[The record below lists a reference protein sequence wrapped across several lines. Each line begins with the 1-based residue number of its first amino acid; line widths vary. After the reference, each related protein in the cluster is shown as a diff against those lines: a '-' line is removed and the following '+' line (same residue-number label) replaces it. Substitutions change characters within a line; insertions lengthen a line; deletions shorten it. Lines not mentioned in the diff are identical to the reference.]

1 MDFSPRTQ
9 RLIAEIKA
17 VQLKADCSATQ
28 LAADV
33 RQILLAATVDIEQRW
48 QFLTP
53 EDQVDALTDL
63 ITLTLVYN
71 RAFGDEVSPTEV
83 LTQAVGKTLSEQSS
97 PVDQATLAT
106 GLQADDVAT
115 AVDVY
120 ARVVDYARSPEHGVE
135 MIDAIETLLTLIRD
149 YADTAAISD
158 VAAKAPEKVFDDLGG
173 RYVEV
178 GYFADDYWQAEG
190 PSPYDVFAYAADYML
205 TDTAAL
211 TDLLASAMSYA
222 RAYADSTLLADATSL
237 EPQLTRT
244 ESLVTADDATKS
256 LALAYEESLSATDVA
271 ALDFVTQ
278 IQELVSAAED
288 FARTVDFVRA
298 TAEAA
303 TATDAFAKT
312 FATAFSDVGGLYA
325 VLGYFADDYVVAPT
339 GPTVYDTFSYTLA

>member
-1 MDFSPRTQ
+1 MDSSSRIQ
-9 RLIAEIKA
+9 RLIAQIEA

-28 LAADV
+28 LAAEV

-71 RAFGDEVSPTEV
+71 RAFGDEVAPTEV

-115 AVDVY
+115 AVDDY

-158 VAAKAPEKVFDDLGG
+158 VAAKAPEKVFADLGG
-173 RYVEV
+173 LYVEA
-178 GYFADDYWQAEG
+178 GYFADDYWQAAG
-190 PSPYDVFAYAADYML
+190 ATPYDVFAYAADYGL

-211 TDLLASAMSYA
+211 TDLLAIVTSYA

-298 TAEAA
+298 TAEVA
-303 TATDAFAKT
+303 TATDVSAKT
-312 FATAFSDVGGLYA
+312 FTTAFSDIGGMYA
-325 VLGYFADDYVVAPT
+325 NLGYFADDYVAVGT
-339 GPTVYDTFSYTLA
+339 GPAVYDTFSYTLA

>member
-1 MDFSPRTQ
+1 MDSSSRIQ
-9 RLIAEIKA
+9 RLIAQIEA
-17 VQLKADCSATQ
+17 VQLKADCSAAQ
-28 LAADV
+28 LAAEV

-158 VAAKAPEKVFDDLGG
+158 VAAKAPEKVFADLGG
-173 RYVEV
+173 LYVEA
-178 GYFADDYWQAEG
+178 GYFADDYWQAAG
-190 PSPYDVFAYAADYML
+190 VSPYDTFAYSADYAL
-205 TDTAAL
+205 ADIAAL
-211 TDLLASAMSYA
+211 TDLLASAMSYV
-222 RAYADSTLLADATSL
+222 RAYVDSAVLTEATAL
-237 EPQLTRT
+237 DTQLDRT
-244 ESLVTADDATKS
+244 DS
-256 LALAYEESLSATDVA
+256 LATLDDTKLAIGLDCVETAVAVDEATLEFA
-271 ALDFVTQ
+271 AQV
-278 IQELVSAAED
+278 QELVAAAED

-298 TAEAA
+298 TAEVA
-303 TATDAFAKT
+303 TATDVSAKT
-312 FATAFSDVGGLYA
+312 FTTAFSDIGGLYA
-325 VLGYFADDYVVAPT
+325 NLGYFADDYVAVGT
-339 GPTVYDTFSYTLA
+339 GPAIYDTFSYTLA